1 VKEQKIFIHKQSIN
15 MLVFKILQES
25 QEKINLEDRQFS
37 YGKEK
42 ISEWVFVVVVVF
54 LRFRKRS

>member
-1 VKEQKIFIHKQSIN
+1 
-15 MLVFKILQES
+15 MLVFKILQEN

-42 ISEWVFVVVVVF
+42 ISEWVFLLLLYF
-54 LRFRKRS
+54 

>member
-1 VKEQKIFIHKQSIN
+1 
-15 MLVFKILQES
+15 MLVFKILKEN

-42 ISEWVFVVVVVF
+42 ISAWFCCCCIF
-54 LRFRKRS
+54 KI